1 MTPQTKFDA
10 ETLQFDSK
18 IRRLTKFI
26 DVTMNPLV
34 AAKDIESL
42 RFLMETVVVMMVA
55 YLDRYLTNM
64 ISTATFARDHDVR
77 VFLKKHGTE
86 REKAQS
92 QACDIRMLRAIM
104 TTRASLLARKGRDV
118 NNTFEFLLGFGL
130 WPSDERTAKL
140 VRDLARLRNLIL
152 HHDGHPESSHF
163 KEMEIPG
170 FITEFSKEHGFY
182 RMNLATSAPLVLEG
196 LQAVLALLKHIQ
208 EGITADERWKWRG
221 PLERL
226 PPTLIDEER

>member
-55 YLDRYLTNM
+55 YLDRYLTNI

-86 REKAQS
+86 REKLQS
-92 QACDIRMLRAIM
+92 QACDIRTLRAIM
-104 TTRASLLARKGRDV
+104 TTRATLMSLRVSQTNRPPNSREGWTTTGGGVEPA
-118 NNTFEFLLGFGL
+118 
-130 WPSDERTAKL
+130 SD
-140 VRDLARLRNLIL
+140 
-152 HHDGHPESSHF
+152 
-163 KEMEIPG
+163 
-170 FITEFSKEHGFY
+170 
-182 RMNLATSAPLVLEG
+182 SAYPQSL
-196 LQAVLALLKHIQ
+196 
-208 EGITADERWKWRG
+208 
-221 PLERL
+221 
-226 PPTLIDEER
+226 